1 MDDSQPQA
9 ARGSGLTCHLLAT
22 PGACCLPAV
31 RLPGPERYHENSP
44 RFPHVRRR
52 EHLYPS
58 HTDTWFCYERRH
70 ESRPVG
76 VVCPVPRASVQW
88 RQGRMETT
96 GRCCTGHAKTP
107 PGRPP
112 RPCLCRQTGLETP
125 AQRPVPGGPPSHAV
139 SLSPQR
145 LAHTGRESPS
155 WSRAPCPNPLTTSL
169 PVQECRPCALG
180 VCPCQRSR
188 GDMPGLR
195 RGAGPARVPGC
206 MDVGTGC
213 QRLSRSAA
221 ATPLLT
227 RAVV

>member
-1 MDDSQPQA
+1 MRTRHAFRTLDA
-9 ARGSGLTCHLLAT
+9 ASTFTRRTQT
-22 PGACCLPAV
+22 PGFATNGDTRAV
-31 RLPGPERYHENSP
+31 WWASCALS
-44 RFPHVRRR
+44 
-52 EHLYPS
+52 
-58 HTDTWFCYERRH
+58 
-70 ESRPVG
+70 
-76 VVCPVPRASVQW
+76 PRASVQW

-195 RGAGPARVPGC
+195 RGAGPARVPGR